1 MESFNK
7 WGGGGGGWFKNYEF
21 NIMEVHWKNWF
32 LGGGGG
38 GWKLIYW
45 TGSLKKGSRQK
56 RGTPMHT
63 ILETSSRPFY
73 DYIKNNSIANRAI
86 FNWHLPFLIFPH
98 SLLQN
103 SETDMVYA
111 LQLKQK
117 STTGVFCEILE
128 ISTFNNYF

>member
-7 WGGGGGGWFKNYEF
+7 WRGEWFKNDEF

-32 LGGGGG
+32 LGGG
-38 GWKLIYW
+38 WKLIYW
-45 TGSLKKGSRQK
+45 AESLKKRSRQK

-63 ILETSSRPFY
+63 ILETSSRSFY
-73 DYIKNNSIANRAI
+73 YYIKNNSIANLAI

-98 SLLQN
+98 SFFQN

-117 STTGVFCEILE
+117 STTCVFCEILE
-128 ISTFNNYF
+128 ISTFINYF